1 VTGQQTVIGD
11 VAGASVNLRITF
23 IMPEMP
29 ASRNPP
35 NRASNCIPLG
45 ELLADADHRG
55 LDEGVHIKILTWP
68 EKHMELTQTS
78 TFTFRNS
85 RMSTNPFKTSSKAG
99 YGP

>member
-1 VTGQQTVIGD
+1 MTGQQTVIGD

-35 NRASNCIPLG
+35 KRASNCIPLG

-55 LDEGVHIKILTWP
+55 LDVEFMWLRQYRKF
-68 EKHMELTQTS
+68 M
-78 TFTFRNS
+78 TFVECP
-85 RMSTNPFKTSSKAG
+85 MLQ
-99 YGP
+99 